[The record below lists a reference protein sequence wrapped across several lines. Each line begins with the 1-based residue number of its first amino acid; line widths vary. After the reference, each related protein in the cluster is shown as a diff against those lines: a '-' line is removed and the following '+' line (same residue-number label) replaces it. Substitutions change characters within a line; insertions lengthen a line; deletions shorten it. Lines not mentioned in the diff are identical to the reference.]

1 MKLIVFPH
9 AGGFANF
16 YEFMKNYPFEH
27 VDEVY
32 LYEYPGRGKKYYM
45 PMGKSVRQL
54 ARTAALELEHVIGAE
69 TYALFGH
76 SMGAFVAFEAS
87 VYLQKMLGR
96 KAELLIVSGQ
106 QQPYNYT
113 GVGMDFHKESTV
125 IDYLKDMG
133 GTDELIFS
141 NQEARSFFLPM
152 IQNDLIMAEEY
163 TVSSTKQEKRCKNIA
178 VLYGREDAELT
189 EENTAGWKAVGEN
202 YIGAHIFRGGHFYM
216 NEEHNKLNS
225 YLDKLFKK
233 CALESVA

>member
-9 AGGFANF
+9 AGGFSNF
-16 YEFMKNYPFEH
+16 YEFMKNYPFEY

-32 LYEYPGRGKKYYM
+32 LYEYPGRGKKYHM

-54 ARTAALELEHVIGAE
+54 ARTAALELEHVIRAE
-69 TYALFGH
+69 PYALFGH

-96 KAELLIVSGQ
+96 KAELLVVSGQ

-113 GVGMDFHKESTV
+113 GVGVDFHKESTV
-125 IDYLKDMG
+125 IDYLKEMG
-133 GTDELIFS
+133 GTDELILS

-163 TVSSTKQEKRCKNIA
+163 TFSSTQQEKRCKNIA
-178 VLYGREDAELT
+178 VLYGREDNELT
-189 EENTAGWKAVGEN
+189 EENTAGWEAVGEK
-202 YIGAHIFRGGHFYM
+202 YIGAHVFRGGHFYM
-216 NEEHNKLNS
+216 NEEQNKLNS
-225 YLDKLFKK
+225 YLDKLIKK
-233 CALESVA
+233 CTLESVA